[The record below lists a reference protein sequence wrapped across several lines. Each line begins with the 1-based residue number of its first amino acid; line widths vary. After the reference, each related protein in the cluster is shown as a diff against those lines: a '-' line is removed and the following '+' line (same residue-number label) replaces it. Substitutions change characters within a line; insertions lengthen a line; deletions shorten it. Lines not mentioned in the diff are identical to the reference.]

1 MSDEREAMLAIEDYR
16 GLELLEYVGG
26 GYTMYVRSNGSGGY
40 VGTIEHPFVTLWKTD
55 VEDSYDLAEAAIRR
69 LLKNG

>member
-1 MSDEREAMLAIEDYR
+1 MSDEREALLTIEDYR
-16 GLELLEYVGG
+16 NPEMLEYVGG
-26 GYTMYVRSNGSGGY
+26 GYSMYVRSDGCGGY

-69 LLKNG
+69 LLQDG